1 MGGPV
6 IEKDT
11 TYVAGIS
18 TRLAGCSTARILSA
32 TSLPSPL
39 CCCRSATL
47 GIARVSVPE
56 AGTLSPSVRRL

>member
-18 TRLAGCSTARILSA
+18 MRLAGCSTARILIA
-32 TSLPSPL
+32 TSLPSPPVL
-39 CCCRSATL
+39 LQERDL
-47 GIARVSVPE
+47 GHRQSVGAGGRNPVSE
-56 AGTLSPSVRRL
+56 RA